1 METIDEET
9 FEAAKDLKPTKK
21 GPAKEDY
28 SEKDVD
34 MDELLKQMNN
44 PVKAQQEMAVKIKMY
59 LDLAVSEDITNKG
72 YLTEHTRKWVESY
85 NNILEKIQ
93 RALHGDKSV
102 NLHLH
107 KISHSEIATKI
118 RESVIVVESD
128 KKKKKNEE

>member
-1 METIDEET
+1 METINEED
-9 FEAAKDLKPTKK
+9 FEEAKKLEPTKK

-34 MDELLKQMNN
+34 MDELLKDMNN

-93 RALHGDKSV
+93 KALHGDKSV